1 MRAWVRWLFGSVL
14 CVVSG
19 AQTEDF
25 LNLCAKRGILLSRMS
40 RKSPFDLLV
49 CVDRRQYAAM
59 KQAAELSGC
68 EVKLE
73 VKRGLPFFLLRFRR
87 RYALML
93 GLLLSIVV
101 ILIGSR
107 TVLSFE
113 VTGNET
119 VSSEEIIS
127 QLRLC
132 GFAVGTY
139 GPTVPLRTVE
149 NKALLSMNE
158 LRFLRI
164 NLHGTRAEVIVR
176 EREKAPKVLEEAQ
189 PTEVIASADGI
200 VTHIEPWMGDPCF
213 AEGDMVC
220 KGEVLISGRM
230 FLDPP
235 PMAEAELGT
244 MLVHAEGKVLAH
256 TFRKLTTTL
265 SLTPPAKAY
274 TGNCIARR
282 SLSVMGH
289 RINFYRNSGIPY
301 EKYDTMTVSNTKTLA
316 EGRLLPLLWE
326 TETIR
331 EYSLTTLS
339 LDRAKTEEMLKERL
353 LRQLKQSMQEGEIL
367 KTDYETSLEGD
378 LLSVTLS
385 AECNEQIGRTVSM
398 DTNERVTGPRHPT
411 TGTAAE
417 DTAKEQGS

>member
-1 MRAWVRWLFGSVL
+1 MKAWVLWLFGSVTAL
-14 CVVSG
+14 VSG
-19 AQTEDF
+19 AQTEEF

-40 RKSPFDLLV
+40 RETPFDLLV
-49 CVDRRQYAAM
+49 IVDRRHYAAM
-59 KQAAELSGC
+59 RQVAELTGC

-73 VKRGLPFFLLRFRR
+73 VKKGLPFFLLRFRR
-87 RYALML
+87 RYAMIF
-93 GLLLSIVV
+93 GLLLSLVV
-101 ILIGSR
+101 LVVGSR
-107 TVLSFE
+107 TILTFD

-132 GFAVGTY
+132 GVSVGSY
-139 GPTVPLRTVE
+139 GPSLPLRTVE
-149 NKALLSMNE
+149 NHMLLSMNE
-158 LRFLRI
+158 LRYLRI

-176 EREKAPKVLEEAQ
+176 ERGEPPKVLQEEQ

-220 KGEVLISGRM
+220 RGEVLITGRM
-230 FLDPP
+230 HLDPP
-235 PMAEAELGT
+235 PMVEAELGS
-244 MLVHAEGKVLAH
+244 MLVHADGKVLAH
-256 TFRKLTTTL
+256 TFRKMTAQI
-265 SLTPPAKAY
+265 SLAAPAKEY
-274 TGNCIARR
+274 TGNSMSRR

-301 EKYDTMTVSNTKTLA
+301 KKYDTMTVSNTKTLA
-316 EGRLLPLLWE
+316 EGKLLPVLWE

-331 EYSLTTLS
+331 EYTLTTLP
-339 LDRAKTEEMLKERL
+339 LDRAKTEAMLKEQL
-353 LRQLKQSMQEGEIL
+353 LTQLKESMDEGNIL
-367 KTDYETSLEGD
+367 KVEYEASLEGD

-385 AECNEQIGRTVSM
+385 AECTEQIGRTVAM
-398 DTNERVTGPRHPT
+398 DTTEKVTGPRHPT
-411 TGTAAE
+411 TATAAE